1 MSDVPDVLDTLLA
14 LQEVSENA
22 LAAAANSQQA
32 TKEVTIAD
40 PPPELLHAVEPNFV
54 EGYDVDIEEVWDAY
68 KRGENILI
76 VGPPGTGKSS
86 LAFHMLDRA
95 NESIRKGNR
104 EIYEKN
110 LALLKKGKTEKDL
123 IPYKDIPYH
132 HRYTGCSSG
141 IRNEHI
147 IGTVKFKATDTGR
160 DVIEVLG
167 DGSDAFANGKTWIL
181 DEVMAGPPDVMI
193 GAHQFL
199 DRRVQSTD
207 VFING
212 AMTLRRH
219 PRFRVIATDNTWG
232 LGENAAEFAGT
243 QLHNGAFLNRFTYRV
258 ELDYLKP
265 IHETSVIM
273 KSYSAAWQPAVDK
286 MVEIANKLR
295 QDKKTGVITQAMTT
309 RTLLSWVR
317 ECLDREKRIE
327 KTGEKPRRDIKTY
340 WNSVVFPAVFPTYL
354 TGNPDAMSIQTYFEM
369 K

>member
-1 MSDVPDVLDTLLA
+1 MSDVLDTLLA
-14 LQEVSENA
+14 LQEVNEDA
-22 LAAAANSQQA
+22 LEAPTQQKA
-32 TKEVTIAD
+32 QEVTIAD

-147 IGTVKFKATDTGR
+147 IGTVKFKATETGR

-167 DGSDAFANGKTWIL
+167 DGSDAFVNGKTWIL
-181 DEVMAGPPDVMI
+181 DEVMAGPADVMI

-199 DRRVQSTD
+199 DRRVQATD

-212 AMTLRRH
+212 AMTLRRS

-232 LGENAAEFAGT
+232 LGENMSEFAGT
-243 QLHNGAFLNRFTYRV
+243 QLHNGAFLNRFTYRI

-265 IHETSVIM
+265 VHETSVIM
-273 KSYSAAWQPAVDK
+273 KSYPAAWQTV
-286 MVEIANKLR
+286 VENMIEVANKLR
-295 QDKKTGVITQAMTT
+295 KDKRTGVLTQAMTT

-317 ECLDREKRIE
+317 ECLDREKRLE
-327 KTGEKPRRDIKTY
+327 KAGDKPRRDLPTYWSSVVIPAASPTYLLGNPDGSVIKTY
-340 WNSVVFPAVFPTYL
+340 L
-354 TGNPDAMSIQTYFEM
+354 EL